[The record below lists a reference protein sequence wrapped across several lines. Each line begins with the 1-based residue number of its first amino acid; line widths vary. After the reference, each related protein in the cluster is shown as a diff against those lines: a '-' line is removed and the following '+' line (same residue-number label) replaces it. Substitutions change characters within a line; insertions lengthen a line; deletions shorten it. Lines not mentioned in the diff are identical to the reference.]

1 MKRIFSILL
10 ALALVLAFSLVA
22 TTPVAAATI
31 IHVPTDQPTIQA
43 AIDAANP
50 GDTIM
55 VAAGT
60 YTENININKRLTL
73 NGAGSGDSPVS
84 DTIIIPAVAS
94 TPVVRIQASGNS
106 DTERLTLSNIRVA
119 GTGANSHG
127 IQMSSGGSYVTFSS
141 VTSVGNGGHGID
153 VASTTTMDDIY
164 AEDCILSNNVGSG
177 FRFSSGTSV
186 DGLTVI
192 DCNVDN
198 NQMGLNIYG
207 SVTGLTVDGG
217 TYNGNAGSTDTDGVG
232 IYAGSPGG
240 LNEGFTEFKPNVIEN
255 VTVSNNSRGIILW
268 IYGGSTYTFENINAN
283 DNNVADPSYGEGIAI
298 QARNPIP
305 QKILFSNV
313 SATGNE
319 RWDMFLIAQEGS
331 TMTDVEIADCIL
343 TGSTASG
350 VGYGL
355 WVWSTGSSTF
365 ENLDISGCEISGN
378 NWGIRLRSIS
388 SGSNVSNVDISCN
401 TIDDNN
407 QGIELQAGSGTFTNI
422 SANRN
427 NIVNNTGYGV
437 INYDAV
443 TIDAEDNWWGDDSG
457 PTHSSNPGGTG
468 DVVSNNV
475 DFDPWVTKT
484 VGTATGTG
492 PASFTASQGNIAE
505 LAAVVPP
512 GAPGNVVFPH
522 GMFSF
527 KVCCIDPGQPVT
539 LTITLPGPVPVGTRW
554 WKYHA
559 GSWYPL
565 PIGSDNG
572 DNIITITL
580 TDGVFPEDADSIA
593 GQITDPP
600 GGPGYTGP
608 AVGWETYPINKA
620 HVLVPWIALLA
631 AIMAGASLL
640 VLRRRRAQS

>member
-1 MKRIFSILL
+1 MKRVFSILL
-10 ALALVLAFSLVA
+10 ALALVLSFSVMV

-127 IQMSSGGSYVTFSS
+127 IQISSGGSYVTFSS

-164 AEDCILSNNVGSG
+164 AEDCILSNNAGSG

-186 DGLTVI
+186 DGLTLI

-207 SVTGLTVDGG
+207 RVTGLTVDGG
-217 TYNGNAGSTDTDGVG
+217 TCNSNAGSTDTDGVG
-232 IYAGSPGG
+232 IYVGSPGG
-240 LNEGFTEFKPNVIEN
+240 LNEGFTASKPNVIEN

-305 QKILFSNV
+305 EKILFSNV

-319 RWDMFLIAQEGS
+319 RWNMFLIAQGGS
-331 TMTDVEIADCIL
+331 TMTDVEITDCIL

-350 VGYGL
+350 YGYGL
-355 WVWSTGSSTF
+355 WVWSNGSSTL

-401 TIDDNN
+401 TIENNN

-427 NIVNNTGYGV
+427 NIAGNTNCGIENAGTGVV
-437 INYDAV
+437 INATY
-443 TIDAEDNWWGDDSG
+443 NWWGDDSG
-457 PTHSSNPGGTG
+457 PYHPTLNSGGLG
-468 DVVSNNV
+468 DHVSDNV
-475 DFDPWVTKT
+475 DFTPWIDNSVTT
-484 VGTATGTG
+484 ATATGT
-492 PASFTASQGNIAE
+492 ASFATSDGNIVGLTAMAPPATPPVE
-505 LAAVVPP
+505 L
-512 GAPGNVVFPH
+512 PH
-522 GMFSF
+522 GMFNF
-527 KVCCIDPGQPVT
+527 TICCVTGPTVT
-539 LTITLPGPVPVGTRW
+539 LNITLPGPVPVGSKW
-554 WKYHA
+554 WKYQ
-559 GSWYPL
+559 GSSWYPL
-565 PIGSDNG
+565 PIGSDDG
-572 DNIITITL
+572 DNIITVML
-580 TDGVFPEDADSIA
+580 TDNGQGDEESIL
-593 GQITDPP
+593 GQITDP
-600 GGPGYTGP
+600 GGPGNPGP
-608 AVGWETYPINKA
+608 VGWETYPTNRVR
-620 HVLVPWIALLA
+620 VLLPWIALVA
-631 AIMAGASLL
+631 AVAAGIAILT
-640 VLRRRRAQS
+640 RRRRAQN